1 MTESSRNINKA
12 TALQAMSAVLWSF
25 FGVRSKDE
33 HQADITR
40 LSMSTIIVFGIIGAV
55 LFVLTLLLLVSFVT
69 R

>member
-1 MTESSRNINKA
+1 
-12 TALQAMSAVLWSF
+12 MSAVLWSF

-40 LSMSTIIVFGIIGAV
+40 LSMSTIIVFGIIGAA

>member
-1 MTESSRNINKA
+1 MTESSKNIKKA
-12 TALQAMSAVLWSF
+12 TALQAMRAVLWSF

-33 HQADITR
+33 HQADIAR